1 MIVVITGASRGIGF
15 ETCIRF
21 LKNGDIV
28 YAIARS
34 QKGLDALRKFEGE
47 GDLRIIKADLSEAQQ
62 LKSIL
67 PIIKETTTYID
78 LIINNAGYL
87 VNKRFEDTSID
98 DFDNSINV
106 NLKKP
111 YFLIQNLLPLL
122 VASAAAQI
130 INIGSMGGYLGSSK
144 FPGLSIYSAAKGAL
158 ATFTECLAEE
168 LQEKNVNVNC
178 LALGAVQT
186 EMLEKAFPGYLAPI
200 NPQQMAN
207 FIYSFATHS
216 SKFMNGKVI
225 PVSLNTP

>member
-1 MIVVITGASRGIGF
+1 MIVVITGGSRGIGF

-34 QKGLDALRKFEGE
+34 QKGLNALKKFERE
-47 GDLRIIKADLSEAQQ
+47 GDLRIIKADLSDSQQ
-62 LKSIL
+62 LETIL
-67 PIIKETTTYID
+67 TKIKVTADHID

-106 NLKKP
+106 NLKIP

-122 VASAAAQI
+122 VASAEAQI

-144 FPGLSIYSAAKGAL
+144 FPGLSVYSAAKGAL

-168 LQEKNVNVNC
+168 LQEKNVKVNC

-186 EMLEKAFPGYLAPI
+186 EMLEKAFPGYQAPI
-200 NPQQMAN
+200 SPKQMAN
-207 FIYSFATHS
+207 FIYSFAKYS
-216 SKFMNGKVI
+216 STFINGKVI

>member
-1 MIVVITGASRGIGF
+1 IHLIMIVVITGASRGIGF

-47 GDLRIIKADLSEAQQ
+47 GDLRIIKADLSDSQQ
-62 LKSIL
+62 LESIL
-67 PIIKETTTYID
+67 TRIKEATTHID

-98 DFDNSINV
+98 DFDNSINI
-106 NLKKP
+106 NLKIP

-122 VASAAAQI
+122 VASATAQI

-144 FPGLSIYSAAKGAL
+144 FPGLSIYSSAKGAL

-168 LQEKNVNVNC
+168 LQEKNV
-178 LALGAVQT
+178 
-186 EMLEKAFPGYLAPI
+186 
-200 NPQQMAN
+200 
-207 FIYSFATHS
+207 
-216 SKFMNGKVI
+216 KV
-225 PVSLNTP
+225 